1 MKCHKDTT
9 SPTGLLSMVKSWLGV
24 DFMET
29 AWDGH
34 EMRECRLVPS
44 VGSLSIHWSG
54 EMATQAHSGLWS
66 RRRLCL
72 LILLIP
78 PDPVELITSCTT
90 KEEVDSK

>member
-1 MKCHKDTT
+1 MKCHK

-44 VGSLSIHWSG
+44 VGSPFRSTGVEKWQHKHTQDSGAAAASAFLSCSYL
-54 EMATQAHSGLWS
+54 Q
-66 RRRLCL
+66 
-72 LILLIP
+72 IL
-78 PDPVELITSCTT
+78 
-90 KEEVDSK
+90 

>member
-34 EMRECRLVPS
+34 EMRECRHVPS

-54 EMATQAHSGLWS
+54 EMATQTLRTLEPPPPLPSYLAHTS
-66 RRRLCL
+66 R
-72 LILLIP
+72 
-78 PDPVELITSCTT
+78 SCRA
-90 KEEVDSK
+90 DYFLHNQGRS